1 MKNIS
6 SQDYR
11 NCYCR
16 KDPGKWRWGADQE
29 YQKMK
34 KCTVNQGKNTYFQ
47 WFSTP
52 KTWQYVEKFRNR
64 HCGSGQKSGNI
75 FFQMCNILIS
85 SGIIGSTFI
94 DYFADWFRQTALKFF
109 SAHLFRWF
117 TGEHKGKNTSE
128 RIDIDSVCRCLVIQN
143 LRCSIGIG
151 TCYGSD
157 HMMAPLFFSG
167 NIKVYQ
173 FHSYIPA

>member
-1 MKNIS
+1 MYNLFAYSNSISFLWYHSQNSKRQHKSDQKLKKITPFRLLFKAKLIKGKVSAKMKNIS

-52 KTWQYVEKFRNR
+52 KTWQYVKKFRNR

-94 DYFADWFRQTALKFF
+94 DYFEDWFRLTALKLF
-109 SAHLFRWF
+109 SANLYRWF
-117 TGEHKGKNTSE
+117 TGEH
-128 RIDIDSVCRCLVIQN
+128 
-143 LRCSIGIG
+143 
-151 TCYGSD
+151 
-157 HMMAPLFFSG
+157 
-167 NIKVYQ
+167 
-173 FHSYIPA
+173 